1 MSNASIVLG
10 FTRNA
15 IKVFLVLCLLHTWNK
30 ATPILQTE
38 ARKDIHQKTEPLVA
52 HNDEENASIMSG
64 NSKSMGHGITG
75 HHLVTE
81 TTEAAASNALEKKI
95 TSGLCSGK
103 DTSAERS
110 LKHRFMDHVLASNQA
125 VFLVARPP

>member
-52 HNDEENASIMSG
+52 HNVEENASIMSG

-81 TTEAAASNALEKKI
+81 TTEAAASNALEKKQI
-95 TSGLCSGK
+95 PQSKHEEQKQFARLLVDHLDYAAARTHPPK
-103 DTSAERS
+103 D
-110 LKHRFMDHVLASNQA
+110 
-125 VFLVARPP
+125 P

>member
-10 FTRNA
+10 CTRNA

-52 HNDEENASIMSG
+52 HNVEENASIMSG
-64 NSKSMGHGITG
+64 NSKRMGHGITG

-95 TSGLCSGK
+95 PQSKHEEQKQFARLLADHLDYAAARTHPPK
-103 DTSAERS
+103 D
-110 LKHRFMDHVLASNQA
+110 
-125 VFLVARPP
+125 P